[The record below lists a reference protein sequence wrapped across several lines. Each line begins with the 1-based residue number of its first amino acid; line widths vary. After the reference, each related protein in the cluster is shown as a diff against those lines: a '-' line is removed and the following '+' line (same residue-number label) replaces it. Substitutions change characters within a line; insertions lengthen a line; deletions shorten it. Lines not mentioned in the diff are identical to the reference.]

1 LLPEGGSSPMEI
13 QPVSGLQKVIFYILL
28 GVITALFFFIIKPF
42 FFAVFW
48 AVLIAGIFFP
58 VYRFLNKK
66 IKNPNWC
73 AGVTLCLIVLC
84 LLIPLGLLIDLLVVE
99 AFDLYKA
106 FDTNTSSWIASL
118 SEFLNTLN
126 KNPLFARLHIDQA
139 FLIEKSQDALKA
151 VTAYV
156 VNHIS
161 AFTQNTILVVVK
173 FAVMLYTLFY
183 FLRDGEHLISAAIT
197 NIPLEDKH
205 LRHFV
210 DQFFNTA
217 KASLKFTLIIG
228 GIQGFLGGLIFYIT
242 GIEKAVVWGVVMFA
256 LSVVPAIGCSL
267 VWAPAGVIMLF
278 LGNIW
283 QGIVILVFGALVIS
297 SVDNLLRPVLLGR
310 DTNMHALLIFL
321 STLGGIAAFGAS
333 GFVLGPIIA
342 ALFLAAWKLFVEFYQ
357 EAKEIK
363 SP

>member
-1 LLPEGGSSPMEI
+1 MDIKSTLDT
-13 QPVSGLQKVIFYILL
+13 QKIIFFILL
-28 GVITALFFFIIKPF
+28 GIITVFFFYIIKPF
-42 FFAVFW
+42 FFAIFW

-73 AGVTLCLIVLC
+73 AGATLFVIILC
-84 LLIPLGLLIDLLVVE
+84 LLVPIGLLIDLLVLE
-99 AFDLYKA
+99 AFDLYQS
-106 FDTNTSSWIASL
+106 FDTNSSSWITSL
-118 SEFLNTLN
+118 SEFLNSLN
-126 KNPLFARLHIDQA
+126 KNPVFARLHIDQA
-139 FLIEKSQDALKA
+139 FIIEKSQDALKA
-151 VTAYV
+151 VTAYI

-173 FAVMLYTLFY
+173 FAVMIYTLFY
-183 FLRDGEHLISAAIT
+183 FLRDGEHLISSAIA
-197 NIPLEDKH
+197 NIPMDDKH

-217 KASLKFTLIIG
+217 KASLKFTFVIG
-228 GIQGFLGGLIFYIT
+228 GIQGFLGGLIFAVT
-242 GIEKAVVWGVVMFA
+242 GIEKPLLWGVIMFA

-267 VWAPAGVIMLF
+267 VWAPAGIIMLF

-283 QGIVILVFGALVIS
+283 QGVVILLFGALVIS

-310 DTNMHALLIFL
+310 DTKMHALLIFL

-342 ALFLAAWKLFVEFYQ
+342 ALFLAGWKLFTEYYQ
-357 EAKEIK
+357 E
-363 SP
+363 SRQTPSS

>member
-1 LLPEGGSSPMEI
+1 MTE
-13 QPVSGLQKVIFYILL
+13 KTIFSLEKIIFFILL
-28 GVITALFFFIIKPF
+28 GLITFFFFFIIKPF
-42 FFAVFW
+42 FFAIFW

-58 VYRFLNKK
+58 LYKLLNKK
-66 IKNPNWC
+66 IKNPNLC
-73 AGVTLCLIVLC
+73 AGATLFVIFLCLM
-84 LLIPLGLLIDLLVVE
+84 IPIGLLIDLLLVE
-99 AFDLYKA
+99 AFDLYKS

-118 SEFLNTLN
+118 TEFLNTLN
-126 KNPLFARLHIDQA
+126 KNPLFGRLDIDQA

-151 VTAYV
+151 ITAYV

-173 FAVMLYTLFY
+173 FAVMIYTLFY
-183 FLRDGEHLISAAIT
+183 FLRDGEHLISSIIA
-197 NIPLEDKH
+197 NIPMEDKH

-217 KASLKFTLIIG
+217 KASLKFTFIIG

-242 GIEKAVVWGVVMFA
+242 GIEKAVVWGVIMFA

-267 VWAPAGVIMLF
+267 VWAPAGIIMLF

-310 DTNMHALLIFL
+310 DTKMHALLIFL

-342 ALFLAAWKLFVEFYQ
+342 SLFLAARDLFMEFYQ
-357 EAKEIK
+357 ESKAIRP
-363 SP
+363 S